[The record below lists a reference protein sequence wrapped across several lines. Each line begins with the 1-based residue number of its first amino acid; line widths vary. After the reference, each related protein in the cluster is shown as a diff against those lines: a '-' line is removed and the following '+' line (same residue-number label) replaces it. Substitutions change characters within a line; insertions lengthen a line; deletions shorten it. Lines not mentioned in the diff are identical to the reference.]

1 MQTDHVPDAA
11 LQRSA
16 MAKVS
21 WRILPLLGLS
31 YLIAYMD
38 RANISFAATQMNRDL
53 HFSATIYG
61 LGAGL
66 FLLSYGLFE
75 VPSNLLLLRF
85 GARRWISRIMITWGV
100 LAMAMMLVRTPVQF
114 YIVRFLLGV
123 AEAGFFPGVVYY
135 LAQWFPTAHRGRAIS
150 RFYVSGPLSGVVM
163 GLVSGSLLN
172 LDGFLGLRGW
182 HWLFLLEGLPAVLM
196 GAAILALLPD
206 APGSAAWLTPAEKT
220 WIAAALAADE
230 TKRGAPR
237 PHGIQD
243 ALRNPVV
250 LQLGMIGALGIGCFY
265 ALTLSAPAVLM
276 AGTGWDVVHAGYL
289 TSVSGVLGGAGMLA
303 SGALCDRLGNRF
315 AFLIAA
321 SLLMAAA
328 CAILAAAA
336 SPGAVVAGYLLFAVS
351 WTSVTSI
358 SVVLWGDLLP
368 ARILAVGAAAINSMS
383 FVGGFAGPYLWGRA
397 KDATGGYGLALGVMA
412 GAMVVETV
420 LVLVLRVGQKQFF
433 FEKKNQKTFV
443 I

>member
-1 MQTDHVPDAA
+1 MQKQQVQDAA
-11 LQRSA
+11 IERSA
-16 MAKVS
+16 MTKVS

-75 VPSNLLLLRF
+75 VPSNLLLVRF
-85 GARRWISRIMITWGV
+85 GARRWISRIMISWG
-100 LAMAMMLVRTPVQF
+100 LRAMAMMFVRTPLQF

-123 AEAGFFPGVVYY
+123 AEAGFFPGAVYY
-135 LAQWFPTAHRGRAIS
+135 LAQWFPAAQRGRAVS
-150 RFYVSGPLSGVVM
+150 RFYVSGPLSVVVM
-163 GLVSGSLLN
+163 GLVSGSLLH
-172 LDGFLGLRGW
+172 LDGLLGLRGW

-196 GAAILALLPD
+196 GAAILVLLPD
-206 APGSAAWLTPAEKT
+206 SPASVGWLAPAEKA
-220 WIAAALAADE
+220 WIAEALAADE
-230 TKRGAPR
+230 ARREAPQ
-237 PHGIQD
+237 PHGMLD

-289 TSVSGVLGGAGMLA
+289 TSVNGVLAGAGMLVT
-303 SGALCDRLGNRF
+303 GALCDRLGNRF
-315 AFLIAA
+315 GILIGA
-321 SLLMAAA
+321 SLLMAAG

-336 SPGAVVAGYLLFAVS
+336 SPGVVVAGYLLFGIS
-351 WTSVTSI
+351 WTSVTST
-358 SVVLWGDLLP
+358 SVILWADLLP
-368 ARILAVGAAAINSMS
+368 VRMLAIGCAAINSMS
-383 FVGGFAGPYLWGRA
+383 FVGGFVGPYLWGRA
-397 KDATGGYGLALGVMA
+397 KDASGGYSLALAVMA
-412 GAMVVETV
+412 GVMVLETI
-420 LVLVLRVGQKQFF
+420 LVVALREQ
-433 FEKKNQKTFV
+433 TRRRY
-443 I
+443 ILASA